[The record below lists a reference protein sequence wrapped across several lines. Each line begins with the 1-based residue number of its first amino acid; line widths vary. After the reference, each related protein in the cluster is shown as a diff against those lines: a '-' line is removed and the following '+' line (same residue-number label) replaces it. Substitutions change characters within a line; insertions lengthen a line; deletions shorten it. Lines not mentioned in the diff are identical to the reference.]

1 MFFLYGG
8 GGQLYESE
16 VIGVANNVRA
26 GMLAFACMELSILT
40 LGNLAC
46 LNQLRQDAICTDV
59 VVALELHAAQLL
71 LELGDAL
78 LLLLHHGL
86 AQLFRVVLALDV
98 GLLPSALGPDLEK
111 MGTHAA

>member
-1 MFFLYGG
+1 
-8 GGQLYESE
+8 
-16 VIGVANNVRA
+16 
-26 GMLAFACMELSILT
+26 MLAFACMELSILT

-59 VVALELHAAQLL
+59 VVALEL
-71 LELGDAL
+71 GDAL

-86 AQLFRVVLALDV
+86 TQLFRVVLALDV